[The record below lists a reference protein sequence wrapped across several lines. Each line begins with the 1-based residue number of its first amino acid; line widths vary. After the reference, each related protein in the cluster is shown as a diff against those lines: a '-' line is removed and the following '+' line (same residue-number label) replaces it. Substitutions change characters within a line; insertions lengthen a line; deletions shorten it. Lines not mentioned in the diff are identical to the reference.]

1 MKFAFIADL
10 HLSGYSNDRLTK
22 DNLPEKLDS
31 IMKTLYNVVG
41 QCREKEIDTIVIG
54 GDILHG
60 KSIIY
65 TIAQSEF
72 LDFLRYNQDTK
83 FIIIDGNHD
92 LSSRSKSYVSALKAL
107 DSEHNVFRVSDNYY
121 HKDMECLFVSYSTHM
136 IDLIKNS
143 EAKIL
148 VSHLGLSEGILNSGI
163 SLISNLS
170 MNDLRGRYKLVLL
183 GHYHKPQQ
191 IIEEDISMYYVGS
204 LIQLDW
210 RETGDEKRFLIVNT
224 DTLEVEEVPTSGYKK
239 YIEFSIKE
247 DNKQQTIE
255 EAKKVLDE
263 GNYVR
268 IIKEEKVDTKGLDD
282 FIIIDKVEK
291 DITNR
296 GITST
301 MSQEDRLK
309 RYLEIKDI
317 QESDQPIY
325 FETAKLI
332 IESCKPV

>member
-1 MKFAFIADL
+1 
-10 HLSGYSNDRLTK
+10 
-22 DNLPEKLDS
+22 
-31 IMKTLYNVVG
+31 
-41 QCREKEIDTIVIG
+41 
-54 GDILHG
+54 
-60 KSIIY
+60 
-65 TIAQSEF
+65 
-72 LDFLRYNQDTK
+72 
-83 FIIIDGNHD
+83 
-92 LSSRSKSYVSALKAL
+92 
-107 DSEHNVFRVSDNYY
+107 
-121 HKDMECLFVSYSTHM
+121 
-136 IDLIKNS
+136 
-143 EAKIL
+143 
-148 VSHLGLSEGILNSGI
+148 
-163 SLISNLS
+163 
-170 MNDLRGRYKLVLL
+170 
-183 GHYHKPQQ
+183 
-191 IIEEDISMYYVGS
+191 MYYVGS

-309 RYLEIKDI
+309 RYLEIKEV
-317 QESDQPIY
+317 QESDQLIY